1 MFAAY
6 VGVAI
11 ISSVLLALISGL
23 GKLRR
28 NPYIVKSIHDVVGI
42 PMHWF
47 PFLAGLEFA
56 AATGLLVGIKWAPI
70 GITAAAGM
78 ALYFVGAIVA
88 HVRVNDLKGLGPA
101 VQMLCLAVAA
111 LITRMFTI

>member
-11 ISSVLLALISGL
+11 LSSILLAISGV

-28 NPYIVKSIHDVVGI
+28 NRYIVRSVHGVVGI
-42 PMHWF
+42 PMRWF

-56 AATGLLVGIKWAPI
+56 AVLGLLVGIRWALL
-70 GITAAAGM
+70 GIAAACGM

-88 HVRVNDLKGLGPA
+88 HVRVTDVKGLGPA
-101 VQMLCLAVAA
+101 VQMLCLAVGA
-111 LITRMFTI
+111 LITRTLSI